1 MYECMPVT
9 IYIYVKTE
17 KKRVCVKERKKE
29 REREREREREY
40 LSVLSFSVIKAHSR
54 VRGRSSFILPC

>member
-1 MYECMPVT
+1 MYASND

-17 KKRVCVKERKKE
+17 KKRVCVKERKK
-29 REREREREREY
+29 EREREREY